1 MVMRSIP
8 ALMDESSSHIS
19 IAVPRH
25 LKEGSP
31 PPSSSSDS
39 DEDIDELPFIPM
51 PLNMEFSGSRMSL
64 NEIIGDDEIIV
75 KTNSNLERS
84 GPTAQKPEP
93 MECEQSV
100 EATDAD
106 ARGRARKRT
115 TLDDEKGSSDEE
127 SGELSKRAEQ
137 PKRPLRRGSS
147 MDSDKPEGARRRGEL
162 RRGSSADSAL
172 QLHIKPEEGAEE
184 SPTEGR
190 RILKKSLSMELPR
203 RSPSPGAAKLS
214 QEDYALK
221 LELMRQRLLRGGS
234 VDNKMSGLRG
244 PLLETLGMGDEKC
257 FIRGPRLSN
266 PPLVRAASS
275 DSPRDDIP
283 KTKVLRKS
291 ASFSQGDAEPMP
303 LHRRIGAPLEIPV
316 AQVEERR
323 LQEAVSMS
331 MLAEPVKPDSRP
343 ITPKPLTPEP
353 KKHEKIFNVEDKEP
367 SPVREFKHEGLS
379 IKQTD
384 IATVVKGDD
393 QKSSDD
399 AVQKKD
405 LSMLKENAQEPK
417 KVPQSRST
425 PVMVPRVIVEKI
437 EEEEEG
443 EEKELMESVIEQE
456 PAVPK
461 MEDKEI
467 EEGVAPDKS
476 SEIIAPT
483 STIEDAP
490 SLAPQSMASTYVT
503 PSPPVLTVL
512 PDGRKSAYASIMQA
526 IIVPSLQPPSQ
537 PTTIPISTNMST
549 MQTSP
554 TGPVPGTM
562 SRHISEPV
570 LLSTT
575 PSSKSD
581 TQQTTEHPAVFSR
594 VASVEQAAKE
604 PSPPKTP
611 THASP
616 KRDSS
621 PGGQI
626 KDLASEEVFEAR
638 FKKRESSLTRGLKIL
653 SWQKM
658 EEKPTTVSPEVTE
671 EMYRPGPVGAP
682 LEFVHRKLEEKSKS
696 VQDLREAEKDPGFMR
711 RLSMRLKR
719 SPSLERNEEKPKE
732 QDNSV
737 PRRRLSWALGRRGSQ
752 DKKEVEM
759 MRLDGGPEAPPEP
772 ETKTPNE
779 SPVLAMRRKISN
791 TVAGISMKIRS
802 HSEERKDEKEKTE
815 TKKTPLLSIL
825 RRSTSEGGSL
835 KRMGIPQNQLASQ
848 SGNGAS
854 SESLDS
860 MSSIQSESVIKS
872 MLHNNS
878 FKTYCKIYYDVDCE
892 LALIDAV
899 MWVQAFVITDEV
911 CHVYFWLNNHKSE
924 ILVEKTVR
932 CTRIGSENK
941 LAVIPVL
948 YVHYCAIESECY
960 VNFLEGA
967 ETERRSRWDRWG
979 LTRGRRDKTISQPDI
994 PTAIAREN
1002 GSLRSRQ
1009 YSRTA
1014 SGMPFSSV
1022 DSH

>member
-8 ALMDESSSHIS
+8 VLLDDSSNHIS

-64 NEIIGDDEIIV
+64 TEIIGDDEIIAQS
-75 KTNSNLERS
+75 KRNLERS
-84 GPTAQKPEP
+84 GPVAQKSEP
-93 MECEQSV
+93 MECEQLD
-100 EATDAD
+100 EAGDAD
-106 ARGRARKRT
+106 VRGRARKRAT

-127 SGELSKRAEQ
+127 PGELSKRAEQ

-147 MDSDKPEGARRRGEL
+147 MESDKPEGTRHRGEL

-266 PPLVRAASS
+266 PPLIRAASS

-316 AQVEERR
+316 AQLEERR

-331 MLAEPVKPDSRP
+331 VLAEPDSYP
-343 ITPKPLTPEP
+343 TTPKPLTPEP
-353 KKHEKIFNVEDKEP
+353 KKDEAKIKVEDKEP
-367 SPVREFKHEGLS
+367 SPVKKLNHEEIP

-384 IATVVKGDD
+384 IATGVKGDD

-399 AVQKKD
+399 PIHKKD
-405 LSMLKENAQEPK
+405 LSMLEETVQEPK

-425 PVMVPRVIVEKI
+425 PVMVPRVLVEKI

-443 EEKELMESVIEQE
+443 EEKEVIESVIERE
-456 PAVPK
+456 PSVPK
-461 MEDKEI
+461 MED
-467 EEGVAPDKS
+467 EETEEEVAPVKS
-476 SEIIAPT
+476 SEIITPA
-483 STIEDAP
+483 STIEVTP
-490 SLAPQSMASTYVT
+490 VVAPQSVVSTYVT
-503 PSPPVLTVL
+503 PSPPALTVL
-512 PDGRKSAYASIMQA
+512 PDGRTSAYASIMQA
-526 IIVPSLQPPSQ
+526 IIVPSLQSPSQ
-537 PTTIPISTNMST
+537 STTIPTTTSMSKS
-549 MQTSP
+549 QTST
-554 TGPVPGTM
+554 TGPVPANI
-562 SRHISEPV
+562 SRHISEPILV
-570 LLSTT
+570 STT

-581 TQQTTEHPAVFSR
+581 GQQMTEHPAVFSR
-594 VASVEQAAKE
+594 VASVEQPAKE

-616 KRDSS
+616 QRQSF
-621 PGGQI
+621 PGSTIQ
-626 KDLASEEVFEAR
+626 DLTSEEVFEAR
-638 FKKRESSLTRGLKIL
+638 FKKRESSLTRGLKLL

-658 EEKPTTVSPEVTE
+658 EEKPTIVTPEVAE

-682 LEFVHRKLEEKSKS
+682 LEFVHKNLEKSKS

-719 SPSLERNEEKPKE
+719 SPSNERNEEKPK
-732 QDNSV
+732 DDDISV

-772 ETKTPNE
+772 ETKKPNE

-815 TKKTPLLSIL
+815 SKKTPLLSIL

-860 MSSIQSESVIKS
+860 MSSIQSESAIKS
-872 MLHNNS
+872 MLHITLRYAVR
-878 FKTYCKIYYDVDCE
+878 FI
-892 LALIDAV
+892 AMLI
-899 MWVQAFVITDEV
+899 
-911 CHVYFWLNNHKSE
+911 
-924 ILVEKTVR
+924 VR
-932 CTRIGSENK
+932 K
-941 LAVIPVL
+941 L
-948 YVHYCAIESECY
+948 
-960 VNFLEGA
+960 
-967 ETERRSRWDRWG
+967 
-979 LTRGRRDKTISQPDI
+979 
-994 PTAIAREN
+994 
-1002 GSLRSRQ
+1002 
-1009 YSRTA
+1009 
-1014 SGMPFSSV
+1014 
-1022 DSH
+1022 

>member
-1 MVMRSIP
+1 MRSIP
-8 ALMDESSSHIS
+8 ALLDDSSSHIS

-64 NEIIGDDEIIV
+64 NEIIGDDEII
-75 KTNSNLERS
+75 KSNSNLERS
-84 GPTAQKPEP
+84 GLVAQKPEP
-93 MECEQSV
+93 MECEQLH
-100 EATDAD
+100 EAGDAD
-106 ARGRARKRT
+106 VRGRAKKRT
-115 TLDDEKGSSDEE
+115 TVDDEKGSSDEE
-127 SGELSKRAEQ
+127 PGELSMRAEQ
-137 PKRPLRRGSS
+137 LKRPLRRGSS
-147 MDSDKPEGARRRGEL
+147 MESDKPEGARCRGEL

-190 RILKKSLSMELPR
+190 RILKKSVSMELPR
-203 RSPSPGAAKLS
+203 RSPSPGAGKLS

-244 PLLETLGMGDEKC
+244 PLLETLGMSDDKC
-257 FIRGPRLSN
+257 FIRGPRLGN

-275 DSPRDDIP
+275 DTPRDDIP

-291 ASFSQGDAEPMP
+291 ASFSQGDDEPMP

-316 AQVEERR
+316 AQVEQRR

-331 MLAEPVKPDSRP
+331 VLAEPATTDSRP
-343 ITPKPLTPEP
+343 TTPKPLTPEP
-353 KKHEKIFNVEDKEP
+353 KKQETNIKVEDKEP
-367 SPVREFKHEGLS
+367 SPVREIKHEEIS
-379 IKQTD
+379 IKQKD
-384 IATVVKGDD
+384 IAALVKGDD
-393 QKSSDD
+393 QKSNDD

-405 LSMLKENAQEPK
+405 MSMLKETVQEPK
-417 KVPQSRST
+417 KVPQSRT
-425 PVMVPRVIVEKI
+425 PVMVPRVLVEEIK
-437 EEEEEG
+437 EDDEG
-443 EEKELMESVIEQE
+443 EEKELVESVIEQE
-456 PAVPK
+456 PYFPK
-461 MEDKEI
+461 IENEDIDEEMEP
-467 EEGVAPDKS
+467 VKS
-476 SEIIAPT
+476 SEVNTPT
-483 STIEDAP
+483 VTSEVSPVLD
-490 SLAPQSMASTYVT
+490 PQSVFSTYVT

-512 PDGRKSAYASIMQA
+512 PDGRTSAYASIMQA

-537 PTTIPISTNMST
+537 PATISASTKMST
-549 MQTSP
+549 AHSTA
-554 TGPVPGTM
+554 GPVLTTM

-570 LLSTT
+570 LVSTT
-575 PSSKSD
+575 LSSKSD

-594 VASVEQAAKE
+594 VASVEQPAKG

-611 THASP
+611 TLASP
-616 KRDSS
+616 NRESF
-621 PGGQI
+621 PGCQI
-626 KDLASEEVFEAR
+626 QDLASEEVFEAR
-638 FKKRESSLTRGLKIL
+638 FKKRESSLTRGLKLL
-653 SWQKM
+653 SWQKT
-658 EEKPTTVSPEVTE
+658 EEKPSTAAPEITE

-682 LEFVHRKLEEKSKS
+682 LEFVHKKLEEKSKS

-719 SPSLERNEEKPKE
+719 SPSIEKNEEKPKE
-732 QDNSV
+732 EDV

-752 DKKEVEM
+752 EKKEVEM

-772 ETKTPNE
+772 ETKKPNE

-848 SGNGAS
+848 TGNGAS

-860 MSSIQSESVIKS
+860 MSSIQSESAIKS
-872 MLHNNS
+872 MLHKNVFRYS
-878 FKTYCKIYYDVDCE
+878 
-892 LALIDAV
+892 
-899 MWVQAFVITDEV
+899 
-911 CHVYFWLNNHKSE
+911 
-924 ILVEKTVR
+924 VR
-932 CTRIGSENK
+932 FIMK
-941 LAVIPVL
+941 
-948 YVHYCAIESECY
+948 
-960 VNFLEGA
+960 
-967 ETERRSRWDRWG
+967 
-979 LTRGRRDKTISQPDI
+979 
-994 PTAIAREN
+994 
-1002 GSLRSRQ
+1002 
-1009 YSRTA
+1009 
-1014 SGMPFSSV
+1014 
-1022 DSH
+1022 

>member
-1 MVMRSIP
+1 MVMRSIA
-8 ALMDESSSHIS
+8 ALMDDSSSHIS

-64 NEIIGDDEIIV
+64 NEITGDDEIIT

-93 MECEQSV
+93 MECEQLD
-100 EATDAD
+100 EAGDANL
-106 ARGRARKRT
+106 RGRARKRT

-127 SGELSKRAEQ
+127 PGELSKRSDQA
-137 PKRPLRRGSS
+137 KRPLRRGSS
-147 MDSDKPEGARRRGEL
+147 MESDKSEGARRRGEL

-190 RILKKSLSMELPR
+190 RILKKSVSMELPR
-203 RSPSPGAAKLS
+203 RSPSPGATKLS

-257 FIRGPRLSN
+257 FKRGPRLGN

-283 KTKVLRKS
+283 KTKVFRKS

-331 MLAEPVKPDSRP
+331 VLAEPVKPDSRP
-343 ITPKPLTPEP
+343 TTPKSLTPEP
-353 KKHEKIFNVEDKEP
+353 TKHETKIKVEDKEP
-367 SPVREFKHEGLS
+367 SPMREFKHGEIS
-379 IKQTD
+379 SKQTD
-384 IATVVKGDD
+384 STTVVKSDE

-405 LSMLKENAQEPK
+405 LSMLNETVQESK
-417 KVPQSRST
+417 KVPQSRLT

-437 EEEEEG
+437 EEDEEG
-443 EEKELMESVIEQE
+443 EEKELIEQE
-456 PAVPK
+456 PAFPK
-461 MEDKEI
+461 MGDKEI
-467 EEGVAPDKS
+467 EEDLELDKY
-476 SEIIAPT
+476 SEIITPT
-483 STIEDAP
+483 STIEGAP
-490 SLAPQSMASTYVT
+490 SMASQSVVSTYVT

-512 PDGRKSAYASIMQA
+512 PDGRTSAYASIMQT

-537 PTTIPISTNMST
+537 PTATSTSTNMS
-549 MQTSP
+549 MTSP
-554 TGPVPGTM
+554 TGPGPSTM
-562 SRHISEPV
+562 SRHISEPILV
-570 LLSTT
+570 STT

-594 VASVEQAAKE
+594 VASVEQPAKE

-611 THASP
+611 TRASP
-616 KRDSS
+616 KRESS

-626 KDLASEEVFEAR
+626 QDLASEEVFQSR
-638 FKKRESSLTRGLKIL
+638 FKKRESSLTRGLKLL
-653 SWQKM
+653 SWQKT
-658 EEKPTTVSPEVTE
+658 EEKPTTISPEVTE

-719 SPSLERNEEKPKE
+719 SPSVERNDEKPKE
-732 QDNSV
+732 EDIV

-772 ETKTPNE
+772 ETKKPNE

-802 HSEERKDEKEKTE
+802 HSEERKDEKEKIE

-835 KRMGIPQNQLASQ
+835 KRMGVPQNQIASQ

-860 MSSIQSESVIKS
+860 MSSIQSESAIKS
-872 MLHNNS
+872 MLYS
-878 FKTYCKIYYDVDCE
+878 YLFKTYCKIY
-892 LALIDAV
+892 LG
-899 MWVQAFVITDEV
+899 F
-911 CHVYFWLNNHKSE
+911 N
-924 ILVEKTVR
+924 
-932 CTRIGSENK
+932 
-941 LAVIPVL
+941 
-948 YVHYCAIESECY
+948 
-960 VNFLEGA
+960 
-967 ETERRSRWDRWG
+967 
-979 LTRGRRDKTISQPDI
+979 
-994 PTAIAREN
+994 
-1002 GSLRSRQ
+1002 
-1009 YSRTA
+1009 
-1014 SGMPFSSV
+1014 
-1022 DSH
+1022 

>member
-1 MVMRSIP
+1 MRSIP
-8 ALMDESSSHIS
+8 ALMDDSSGHIS

-64 NEIIGDDEIIV
+64 NEIIGDDEIIT
-75 KTNSNLERS
+75 KTNGSLERS
-84 GPTAQKPEP
+84 GPSAQKPEP
-93 MECEQSV
+93 MECEQLH
-100 EATDAD
+100 EAGDANV
-106 ARGRARKRT
+106 RGRARKRT
-115 TLDDEKGSSDEE
+115 TLDDGKGSSDEE
-127 SGELSKRAEQ
+127 PGELSKRSEQ
-137 PKRPLRRGSS
+137 AKRPLRRGSS
-147 MDSDKPEGARRRGEL
+147 MESDKTEVARCRGEL

-172 QLHIKPEEGAEE
+172 ILHIKPEECAEE

-190 RILKKSLSMELPR
+190 RILKKSVSMELPR

-257 FIRGPRLSN
+257 FVRGPRLGN

-283 KTKVLRKS
+283 KTKVFRKS

-303 LHRRIGAPLEIPV
+303 LHRRIGAPLEIPL

-331 MLAEPVKPDSRP
+331 VLAEPAKPDSRP
-343 ITPKPLTPEP
+343 TTPKLTPEP
-353 KKHEKIFNVEDKEP
+353 KKHETKIKVEDKEP
-367 SPVREFKHEGLS
+367 SPVREFKHEDIS
-379 IKQTD
+379 NKQAD
-384 IATVVKGDD
+384 ITIVKSDD

-399 AVQKKD
+399 RVQKKD
-405 LSMLKENAQEPK
+405 LSMLKETVQESK
-417 KVPQSRST
+417 KVTQSRLT

-437 EEEEEG
+437 EEDEEG
-443 EEKELMESVIEQE
+443 EEKELIESVLEQE
-456 PAVPK
+456 PAFPK
-461 MEDKEI
+461 VADKDI
-467 EEGVAPDKS
+467 EEELELDDYS
-476 SEIIAPT
+476 DIIT
-483 STIEDAP
+483 STSTTEVDPAV
-490 SLAPQSMASTYVT
+490 APQSVVSTYVT
-503 PSPPVLTVL
+503 PSTPVLTVL
-512 PDGRKSAYASIMQA
+512 PDGRKSAYASIMQT

-537 PTTIPISTNMST
+537 PATTSTNMSMT
-549 MQTSP
+549 PTSP
-554 TGPVPGTM
+554 VGPVPSTI
-562 SRHISEPV
+562 SRHISEPILV
-570 LLSTT
+570 STA
-575 PSSKSD
+575 PSSKAD
-581 TQQTTEHPAVFSR
+581 PQQSTEHPAVFSR
-594 VASVEQAAKE
+594 VASVEQPSKE

-611 THASP
+611 TRASP
-616 KRDSS
+616 KRESS

-626 KDLASEEVFEAR
+626 QDLASEEVFQSR
-638 FKKRESSLTRGLKIL
+638 FKKRESSLTRGLKLL
-653 SWQKM
+653 SWQKT
-658 EEKPTTVSPEVTE
+658 EEKPTTIPPEVTE

-719 SPSLERNEEKPKE
+719 SPSVEKNDEKPKE
-732 QDNSV
+732 EDTGA

-759 MRLDGGPEAPPEP
+759 MRMDGGPEEPPEP
-772 ETKTPNE
+772 ETKKPNE
-779 SPVLAMRRKISN
+779 SPVLAMRKKISN

-815 TKKTPLLSIL
+815 TKRTPLLSIL

-835 KRMGIPQNQLASQ
+835 KRMGVPQNQIASQ

-860 MSSIQSESVIKS
+860 MSSIQSESAIKS
-872 MLHNNS
+872 MFRSYL
-878 FKTYCKIYYDVDCE
+878 FKTYCK
-892 LALIDAV
+892 L
-899 MWVQAFVITDEV
+899 FVT
-911 CHVYFWLNNHKSE
+911 S
-924 ILVEKTVR
+924 IL
-932 CTRIGSENK
+932 
-941 LAVIPVL
+941 L
-948 YVHYCAIESECY
+948 
-960 VNFLEGA
+960 
-967 ETERRSRWDRWG
+967 
-979 LTRGRRDKTISQPDI
+979 
-994 PTAIAREN
+994 
-1002 GSLRSRQ
+1002 
-1009 YSRTA
+1009 
-1014 SGMPFSSV
+1014 
-1022 DSH
+1022 

>member
-8 ALMDESSSHIS
+8 ALLDDSSSHIS

-51 PLNMEFSGSRMSL
+51 PLNMGFSGSRMSL
-64 NEIIGDDEIIV
+64 NEIIGDDEIIL

-84 GPTAQKPEP
+84 GPTTQKPEP
-93 MECEQSV
+93 MECEQAD
-100 EATDAD
+100 EAGDAD
-106 ARGRARKRT
+106 VQGRERKST
-115 TLDDEKGSSDEE
+115 TLVDEKGSSDEGP
-127 SGELSKRAEQ
+127 GELSTRTEQ

-147 MDSDKPEGARRRGEL
+147 TESDKPEGARRRGEL

-190 RILKKSLSMELPR
+190 RVLKKSVSMELPR

-257 FIRGPRLSN
+257 YIRGPRLGN

-303 LHRRIGAPLEIPV
+303 LHRRIGGPLEIPV

-331 MLAEPVKPDSRP
+331 VLADPVKPDSRP
-343 ITPKPLTPEP
+343 VTPKSLTPEP
-353 KKHEKIFNVEDKEP
+353 NKHETKINVEEKEP
-367 SPVREFKHEGLS
+367 SPIREFKREEIP

-384 IATVVKGDD
+384 IATVVKNDD
-393 QKSSDD
+393 QKFSDD
-399 AVQKKD
+399 VVQKKD
-405 LSMLKENAQEPK
+405 LSMLEETIQEPK
-417 KVPQSRST
+417 KVLQSRST
-425 PVMVPRVIVEKI
+425 PIMVPRVIVEKI

-443 EEKELMESVIEQE
+443 EEKELIESVIERE
-456 PAVPK
+456 PSVPK
-461 MEDKEI
+461 KED
-467 EEGVAPDKS
+467 EEVEEEVAPVKS
-476 SEIIAPT
+476 SEVITPT
-483 STIEDAP
+483 SNIEVAP
-490 SLAPQSMASTYVT
+490 VVAPQSVVSPYVT
-503 PSPPVLTVL
+503 PTPPVLTVL
-512 PDGRKSAYASIMQA
+512 PDGRTSAYASIMQA
-526 IIVPSLQPPSQ
+526 IIVPSLQPPNQ
-537 PTTIPISTNMST
+537 ATTIPTSRNMST
-549 MQTSP
+549 TASP
-554 TGPVPGTM
+554 TGPVPATM
-562 SRHISEPV
+562 SRHVSESI
-570 LLSTT
+570 LMSTT

-594 VASVEQAAKE
+594 VASVEQPAKE
-604 PSPPKTP
+604 PSPPKTL
-611 THASP
+611 THASI
-616 KRDSS
+616 KRESS

-626 KDLASEEVFEAR
+626 QDLASEEVFEAR
-638 FKKRESSLTRGLKIL
+638 FKKRESSLTRGLKLL
-653 SWQKM
+653 SWQKT
-658 EEKPTTVSPEVTE
+658 EEKSTIVAPEVTE

-719 SPSLERNEEKPKE
+719 SPSIERNEEKPKE
-732 QDNSV
+732 DDISV
-737 PRRRLSWALGRRGSQ
+737 PRRRLSWALGRRGSH

-772 ETKTPNE
+772 ETKKPNE

-802 HSEERKDEKEKTE
+802 HSEERKDGKEEKTE

-825 RRSTSEGGSL
+825 RRSSSEGGSL

-860 MSSIQSESVIKS
+860 MSSIQSESAIKS
-872 MLHNNS
+872 MLHNNL
-878 FKTYCKIYYDVDCE
+878 FKTYCKIYCEVDCE
-892 LALIDAV
+892 LAL
-899 MWVQAFVITDEV
+899 
-911 CHVYFWLNNHKSE
+911 
-924 ILVEKTVR
+924 
-932 CTRIGSENK
+932 
-941 LAVIPVL
+941 
-948 YVHYCAIESECY
+948 
-960 VNFLEGA
+960 
-967 ETERRSRWDRWG
+967 
-979 LTRGRRDKTISQPDI
+979 
-994 PTAIAREN
+994 
-1002 GSLRSRQ
+1002 
-1009 YSRTA
+1009 
-1014 SGMPFSSV
+1014 
-1022 DSH
+1022 

>member
-8 ALMDESSSHIS
+8 ALMDDSSSHIS

-64 NEIIGDDEIIV
+64 NEIIGDDELIV
-75 KTNSNLERS
+75 KTNSNLEIS

-93 MECEQSV
+93 MDCEQLD
-100 EATDAD
+100 EAGDAD
-106 ARGRARKRT
+106 VRGRARKRP

-127 SGELSKRAEQ
+127 PGELSKRAEQ

-147 MDSDKPEGARRRGEL
+147 MESDKPEGARRRGEL

-184 SPTEGR
+184 SPIEGR
-190 RILKKSLSMELPR
+190 RILKKSVSMELPR
-203 RSPSPGAAKLS
+203 RSPSPGAGKLS

-234 VDNKMSGLRG
+234 VDKKMSGLRG

-257 FIRGPRLSN
+257 FIRGPRLGN
-266 PPLVRAASS
+266 PPLIRAASS

-283 KTKVLRKS
+283 KTKVLCKS
-291 ASFSQGDAEPMP
+291 ASFTQGDAEPMP

-316 AQVEERR
+316 AQVEERC

-331 MLAEPVKPDSRP
+331 ALAEPAKTDLHP
-343 ITPKPLTPEP
+343 ISPKPLTPEP
-353 KKHEKIFNVEDKEP
+353 KKHETEIKIEDKEP
-367 SPVREFKHEGLS
+367 SPVREVKHEEIS
-379 IKQTD
+379 IKQTG
-384 IATVVKGDD
+384 ISTVEKGHNH
-393 QKSSDD
+393 KSIDD
-399 AVQKKD
+399 AVQKKG
-405 LSMLKENAQEPK
+405 LSMLEENVEEPK

-425 PVMVPRVIVEKI
+425 PVMVPRVLVEKI
-437 EEEEEG
+437 EEDEEG
-443 EEKELMESVIEQE
+443 EEKELIESVIIQE

-461 MEDKEI
+461 MEGKEI
-467 EEGVAPDKS
+467 EEEVGPVKS
-476 SEIIAPT
+476 SAITTPT
-483 STIEDAP
+483 TV
-490 SLAPQSMASTYVT
+490 APQSAASTYVT

-512 PDGRKSAYASIMQA
+512 PDGRTSAYASIMQA

-537 PTTIPISTNMST
+537 PTTIPTSTNMST
-549 MQTSP
+549 TPTSP
-554 TGPVPGTM
+554 AGPVPATM
-562 SRHISEPV
+562 STHISEPILV
-570 LLSTT
+570 STT

-581 TQQTTEHPAVFSR
+581 SQQTTEHPAVFSR
-594 VASVEQAAKE
+594 VASVEQPAKE

-616 KRDSS
+616 KRESS
-621 PGGQI
+621 PVGQI
-626 KDLASEEVFEAR
+626 QDLASEEVFETR
-638 FKKRESSLTRGLKIL
+638 FKKRESSLTRGLKFL
-653 SWQKM
+653 SWQKT
-658 EEKPTTVSPEVTE
+658 EGKPIIVSPEVTE

-682 LEFVHRKLEEKSKS
+682 LEFVHRTLEEKSKS

-711 RLSMRLKR
+711 RLSMRMKR
-719 SPSLERNEEKPKE
+719 APSIETNEEKHKE
-732 QDNSV
+732 EDISI

-772 ETKTPNE
+772 ETKKPNE

-802 HSEERKDEKEKTE
+802 HSEERKDEKERTE

-825 RRSTSEGGSL
+825 RRSTSEGSSL
-835 KRMGIPQNQLASQ
+835 KRMGIPQKRLASQ
-848 SGNGAS
+848 SGNGVS

-860 MSSIQSESVIKS
+860 MSSIQSETAIKS
-872 MLHNNS
+872 MLHNTL
-878 FKTYCKIYYDVDCE
+878 FKMYYKIYCKFDNE
-892 LALIDAV
+892 LALIGTM
-899 MWVQAFVITDEV
+899 MWVRAFVITGVV
-911 CHVYFWLNNHKSE
+911 CSTSGLIINYMQLY
-924 ILVEKTVR
+924 
-932 CTRIGSENK
+932 TRK
-941 LAVIPVL
+941 
-948 YVHYCAIESECY
+948 
-960 VNFLEGA
+960 
-967 ETERRSRWDRWG
+967 
-979 LTRGRRDKTISQPDI
+979 
-994 PTAIAREN
+994 
-1002 GSLRSRQ
+1002 
-1009 YSRTA
+1009 
-1014 SGMPFSSV
+1014 
-1022 DSH
+1022 

>member
-1 MVMRSIP
+1 MRSIA
-8 ALMDESSSHIS
+8 ALMDDSSSHIS

-64 NEIIGDDEIIV
+64 NEIIGDDEIIT

-93 MECEQSV
+93 MECEQLH
-100 EATDAD
+100 EAGDAD
-106 ARGRARKRT
+106 VRGRARKRT
-115 TLDDEKGSSDEE
+115 TLDDDKGSSDEE
-127 SGELSKRAEQ
+127 PGELSKREGQ

-147 MDSDKPEGARRRGEL
+147 MESDKPEGARHRGEL

-190 RILKKSLSMELPR
+190 RILKKSVSMELPR

-257 FIRGPRLSN
+257 FVRGPRLGN

-291 ASFSQGDAEPMP
+291 SSFSQGDAEPMP

-323 LQEAVSMS
+323 LHEAVSMS
-331 MLAEPVKPDSRP
+331 FLAEPVKPDSRP

-353 KKHEKIFNVEDKEP
+353 KKHETKVKVEDKEP
-367 SPVREFKHEGLS
+367 SPIREIKHEEIS

-384 IATVVKGDD
+384 IATIVKGDD

-405 LSMLKENAQEPK
+405 LSMLKETVQEPK

-443 EEKELMESVIEQE
+443 EEKELAFPQI
-456 PAVPK
+456 
-461 MEDKEI
+461 EDKEI
-467 EEGVAPDKS
+467 EEEVLEEVAPDKF
-476 SEIIAPT
+476 SEISIPT
-483 STIEDAP
+483 STIEVAP
-490 SLAPQSMASTYVT
+490 AVAPQSVVSTYAT

-512 PDGRKSAYASIMQA
+512 PDGRTSAYASIMQT

-537 PTTIPISTNMST
+537 PITIPTSTNMST
-549 MQTSP
+549 TPTSP
-554 TGPVPGTM
+554 TGPVPATM
-562 SRHISEPV
+562 SRHISEPILV
-570 LLSTT
+570 STT

-581 TQQTTEHPAVFSR
+581 IQHTTEHPAVFSR
-594 VASVEQAAKE
+594 VASVEKE

-611 THASP
+611 TRASP
-616 KRDSS
+616 KRESS

-626 KDLASEEVFEAR
+626 QDLASEEVFEAR
-638 FKKRESSLTRGLKIL
+638 FKKRESSLTRGLKLL
-653 SWQKM
+653 SWQKTTP
-658 EEKPTTVSPEVTE
+658 EEKSTTVSPEVTE

-682 LEFVHRKLEEKSKS
+682 LEFVHKKLEEKSKS

-719 SPSLERNEEKPKE
+719 SPSVERNDEKPKE
-732 QDNSV
+732 EENGV

-772 ETKTPNE
+772 ETKKPNE
-779 SPVLAMRRKISN
+779 SPVLAMRKKISN
-791 TVAGISMKIRS
+791 TVAGLSMKIRS
-802 HSEERKDEKEKTE
+802 HSEDRKDEKEKTE

-835 KRMGIPQNQLASQ
+835 KRMGIPQNQLVSQ
-848 SGNGAS
+848 SGSGAS

-860 MSSIQSESVIKS
+860 MSSIQSESAIKS
-872 MLHNNS
+872 M
-878 FKTYCKIYYDVDCE
+878 
-892 LALIDAV
+892 
-899 MWVQAFVITDEV
+899 
-911 CHVYFWLNNHKSE
+911 
-924 ILVEKTVR
+924 
-932 CTRIGSENK
+932 
-941 LAVIPVL
+941 
-948 YVHYCAIESECY
+948 
-960 VNFLEGA
+960 
-967 ETERRSRWDRWG
+967 
-979 LTRGRRDKTISQPDI
+979 
-994 PTAIAREN
+994 
-1002 GSLRSRQ
+1002 
-1009 YSRTA
+1009 
-1014 SGMPFSSV
+1014 
-1022 DSH
+1022 

>member
-8 ALMDESSSHIS
+8 ALLDDSSSHIS

-64 NEIIGDDEIIV
+64 NEIIGDDEII
-75 KTNSNLERS
+75 KSNSNLERA
-84 GPTAQKPEP
+84 GPIAQKPEH
-93 MECEQSV
+93 MECEQLH
-100 EATDAD
+100 EAGDAD
-106 ARGRARKRT
+106 MRGRARKRT
-115 TLDDEKGSSDEE
+115 TADDVKGSSDEE
-127 SGELSKRAEQ
+127 PGELSKRADQ
-137 PKRPLRRGSS
+137 PKRPLHRGSS
-147 MDSDKPEGARRRGEL
+147 MESDKPEGARRRGEL

-190 RILKKSLSMELPR
+190 RILKKSVSMELPR
-203 RSPSPGAAKLS
+203 RSPSPGAGKLS

-244 PLLETLGMGDEKC
+244 PLLETLGMGDDKC
-257 FIRGPRLSN
+257 FIRGPRLGN

-275 DSPRDDIP
+275 DTPRDDIP

-291 ASFSQGDAEPMP
+291 ASFSQGDDEPMP
-303 LHRRIGAPLEIPV
+303 LHRRLGAPLEIPL

-331 MLAEPVKPDSRP
+331 VLAEPAKTDSRP
-343 ITPKPLTPEP
+343 TTPKPLTPEP
-353 KKHEKIFNVEDKEP
+353 KKQDKEP
-367 SPVREFKHEGLS
+367 SPVREIKHEEIP
-379 IKQTD
+379 IKQKD
-384 IATVVKGDD
+384 IATIVKGDD
-393 QKSSDD
+393 QKSNDD

-405 LSMLKENAQEPK
+405 SSMLKETVQEPK

-425 PVMVPRVIVEKI
+425 PVMVPRVFVEKI
-437 EEEEEG
+437 EEEDEG
-443 EEKELMESVIEQE
+443 EEKELVESVIERE
-456 PAVPK
+456 PSFPK
-461 MEDKEI
+461 MENEEI
-467 EEGVAPDKS
+467 DEEVELVKS
-476 SEIIAPT
+476 SEIITPT
-483 STIEDAP
+483 STPEVAP
-490 SLAPQSMASTYVT
+490 VVPPQSAVSTYVT

-512 PDGRKSAYASIMQA
+512 PDGRTSAYASIMQA

-537 PTTIPISTNMST
+537 PATTPASTNMST
-549 MQTSP
+549 TPSTAGLIP
-554 TGPVPGTM
+554 TTM

-570 LLSTT
+570 LVSTT

-594 VASVEQAAKE
+594 VASVEQPAKE
-604 PSPPKTP
+604 PSPPKAP
-611 THASP
+611 TLASP
-616 KRDSS
+616 NREPS

-626 KDLASEEVFEAR
+626 QDLASEEVFEAR
-638 FKKRESSLTRGLKIL
+638 FKKRESSLTRGLKLL
-653 SWQKM
+653 SWQKT
-658 EEKPTTVSPEVTE
+658 EEKPTIATPEITE

-719 SPSLERNEEKPKE
+719 APSIERNEEKPKDE
-732 QDNSV
+732 DV

-772 ETKTPNE
+772 ETKKPNE

-860 MSSIQSESVIKS
+860 MSSIQSETAIKS
-872 MLHNNS
+872 MLHNNLL
-878 FKTYCKIYYDVDCE
+878 KTYCKIYCEVDCE
-892 LALIDAV
+892 LALI
-899 MWVQAFVITDEV
+899 
-911 CHVYFWLNNHKSE
+911 N
-924 ILVEKTVR
+924 
-932 CTRIGSENK
+932 
-941 LAVIPVL
+941 
-948 YVHYCAIESECY
+948 
-960 VNFLEGA
+960 
-967 ETERRSRWDRWG
+967 
-979 LTRGRRDKTISQPDI
+979 TI
-994 PTAIAREN
+994 
-1002 GSLRSRQ
+1002 
-1009 YSRTA
+1009 
-1014 SGMPFSSV
+1014 M
-1022 DSH
+1022 